1 MKKALR
7 LLHQILCCIYI
18 LLLSPVH
25 ADLYSDF
32 VIDIKKQ
39 EVKIE
44 NVKDRYNL
52 VLEETKH
59 GIKENLISSS
69 SMEIH
74 FGYFDDDDPEGEL
87 QLYLARLCS
96 LSKDGIGAL
105 GLSEECIVALGS
117 LKTKDELINELK
129 VDSSIS
135 EE

>member
-7 LLHQILCCIYI
+7 LLHQIFYCIYI

-32 VIDIKKQ
+32 VIDIRKQ
-39 EVKIE
+39 EGKIE
-44 NVKDRYNL
+44 NVKNRYDL
-52 VLEETKH
+52 VLEETKR

-69 SMEIH
+69 SMEVH

-87 QLYLARLCS
+87 QLYLARLHT
-96 LSKDGIGAL
+96 LSRDGIEAL
-105 GLSEECIVALGS
+105 ELSQECVAALGS
-117 LKTKDELINELK
+117 LKTEDELIKELK
-129 VDSSIS
+129 FDPSIL